1 MKVLVIGGGAAGM
14 MAAGTAAAQG
24 NDVILFE
31 KNEKLGKKIYIT
43 GKGRCNVTNADLD
56 SFKDNIVTNYKFTL
70 SALQK
75 FNNYDTIELLERYG
89 VSTKIERGNRVFPS
103 SDKASDVTKALERYM
118 HDNCVD
124 IRCNSVVE
132 NLIIDSNKIIGLKTI
147 INGVPQKFF
156 ADKVIVATGGLSYP
170 TTGSTGDGY
179 RFAKSTGHNIISP
192 RPSLVGFNLKNHN
205 KLLAG
210 NTLKNIKITITDILN
225 GKKLYEDFGEM
236 IFTHSGVSGPVILS
250 ASSRINKLDIS
261 GFILSIDLKPALSIE
276 QLDKRILSDFEEN
289 KNKQLKNALDRL
301 IIKGLQSEIIKRSQI
316 NPDIKVNS
324 ITKQQRRNLIDVIKN
339 LSFDIQSLGDISTAI
354 ITGGGVDC
362 KNINSKNMESKII
375 KGLFFAGELLDI
387 DACTG
392 GYNIQI
398 ALSTGYAAGLNL

>member
-24 NDVILFE
+24 NEVILFE

-118 HDNCVD
+118 HDNGVD
-124 IRCNSVVE
+124 IRSNSVVE
-132 NLIIDSNKIIGLKTI
+132 NLIIDCNKIVGLKTT

-210 NTLKNIKITITDILN
+210 ITLKNIKITITDILN

>member
-24 NDVILFE
+24 NEVILFE

-118 HDNCVD
+118 HDNGVD

-210 NTLKNIKITITDILN
+210 ITLKNIKITITDILN
-225 GKKLYEDFGEM
+225 GKNLYEDFGEM

>member
-24 NDVILFE
+24 NEVILFE

-210 NTLKNIKITITDILN
+210 ITLKNIKITITDILN

-289 KNKQLKNALDRL
+289 KNKQLINALDRL

-398 ALSTGYAAGLNL
+398 ALSTGYAAGLNC

>member
-24 NDVILFE
+24 NEVILFE

-210 NTLKNIKITITDILN
+210 ITLKNIKITITDILN

>member
-1 MKVLVIGGGAAGM
+1 MNVLVIGGGAAGM
-14 MAAGTAAAQG
+14 MAAGTAAMQG
-24 NDVILFE
+24 NEVILFE
-31 KNEKLGKKIYIT
+31 KNEKLGKKLYIT

-56 SFKDNIVTNYKFTL
+56 SYKDNIVTNYKFTL

-118 HDNCVD
+118 RDNGVD

-132 NLIIDSNKIIGLKTI
+132 SLIIESNKIVGLKI
-147 INGVPQKFF
+147 KIDGVSQKFF
-156 ADKVIVATGGLSYP
+156 ADKIIIATGGLSYP

-179 RFAKSTGHNIISP
+179 RFAQSTGHNIIP
-192 RPSLVGFNLKNHN
+192 LRPSLVGFNLKNYN
-205 KLLAG
+205 KSLAG
-210 NTLKNIKITITDILN
+210 ITLRNIKILITDILN
-225 GKKLYEDFGEM
+225 NKKIYEDFGEM
-236 IFTHSGVSGPVILS
+236 LFTHSGVSGPVILS
-250 ASSRINKLDIS
+250 ASSHINRLDLS
-261 GFILSIDLKPALSIE
+261 GFHLSIDLKPALSVE

-301 IIKGLQSEIIKRSQI
+301 IIKGLQGEIIYRSQI
-316 NPDIKVNS
+316 NSDIKVNS
-324 ITKQQRRNLIDVIKN
+324 ITKLQRRNLIDSIKN

-354 ITGGGVDC
+354 VTAGGVDC
-362 KNINSKNMESKII
+362 KNINSKTMESKII

-392 GYNIQI
+392 GYNMQL
-398 ALSTGYAAGLNL
+398 AFSTGYAAGLN